1 MSVLSASSANYASA
15 LLPPRLGVS
24 YLPHQE
30 EGIRWMLAR
39 EAAGAAVCR
48 GGVLADDMGLG
59 KTFQTIGL
67 LLNSAEAAWRTLI
80 VCPPALVAGWTAEL
94 EACGFVVSGLQQGT
108 DTWMPQAGAAVA
120 AGRRGVWLT
129 TYPKL
134 VAIAKCLVDCAG
146 EPRATGHLFHRI
158 VLDEGHMIR
167 NGAGTARGKAA
178 DVVAGAPSVVAR
190 WILSAT
196 PVQNGPADWR
206 NLCRWLRVGSADESV
221 DAAKAKADG
230 SDEEPTLELP
240 TMEEVAGTVML
251 RRTMAELRGVVAA
264 LPAPPRFV
272 CRDLHMVRGS
282 AEDRLFRSL
291 CGQLD
296 EVVDNRDVSV
306 FIKLEM
312 YLRIQQFLIHPQIY
326 IQAMR
331 DRLRG
336 AYPRPDWTGT
346 AAKWA
351 AFTRDLAEGVRAKEG
366 TIVFCQFRAEMDRV
380 VRLAE
385 RMGAAVWAVR
395 GGMGPEGV
403 GAAVEA
409 ARVAAEAGGRGVV
422 VVVQIVAG
430 GAGLN
435 LQFCRR
441 VLFLSQHW
449 NPAVVH
455 QAVGRAVRIGQ
466 RGVVDVVMYRVAD
479 DVFDNLDRLMV
490 DKHLAK
496 IEVAR
501 DVCSSLYEGWDP
513 VPVACDD
520 ASDERSED
528 ERSEAT
534 EDEGR
539 PVLFTAA
546 PEEEDPR

>member
-1 MSVLSASSANYASA
+1 MSTTV
-15 LLPPRLGVS
+15 LLPPRLGVT

-30 EGIRWMLAR
+30 KGIRWMLER
-39 EAAGAAVCR
+39 EAVDAPLCR

-67 LLNSAEAAWRTLI
+67 LRNSPFAAAWRTLI
-80 VCPPALVAGWTAEL
+80 VCPPALVAGWTEEL
-94 EACGFVVSGLQQGT
+94 RACGFFVSTLQQGT
-108 DTWMPQAGAAVA
+108 DTWLPVPPGRAVA
-120 AGRRGVWLT
+120 DTVWLT

-134 VAIAKCLVDCAG
+134 VAVGECLIDHAG
-146 EPRATGHLFHRI
+146 SERAAGHLFQRI
-158 VLDEGHMIR
+158 VLDEGHTIR
-167 NGAGTARGKAA
+167 NGKGTARGRAA
-178 DVVAGAPSVVAR
+178 DIVAGAASVAAR

-206 NLCRWLRVGSADESV
+206 NLCGWLRIVSGSATPVAKKAVEGTEDEDPTAPEAEEKDRV
-221 DAAKAKADG
+221 VTVDRLEDAAA
-230 SDEEPTLELP
+230 
-240 TMEEVAGTVML
+240 VVML
-251 RRTMAELRGVVAA
+251 RRTMAELRDDIEA
-264 LPAPPRFV
+264 LPPPPRFI
-272 CRDLHMVRGS
+272 CRDLTMVRGS
-282 AEDRLFRSL
+282 DEDRLFRSL
-291 CGQLD
+291 CDQLED
-296 EVVDNRDVSV
+296 VIDNREVSALD
-306 FIKLEM
+306 KLAL
-312 YLRIQQFLIHPQIY
+312 YLRIQQFLVHPQIY

-336 AYPRPDWTGT
+336 AYPRPDWNGT
-346 AAKWA
+346 ATKWA
-351 AFTRDLAEGVRAKEG
+351 AFTRDLAEGVRDKEG

-395 GGMGPEGV
+395 GGMGSVAV
-403 GAAVEA
+403 GEAVREARETAA
-409 ARVAAEAGGRGVV
+409 AGSADKGGAKAVV

-466 RGVVDVVMYRVAD
+466 RHVVDVVMYRVVD
-479 DVFDNLDRLMV
+479 GVMDNLDRLMV
-490 DKHLAK
+490 DRHLAK

-501 DVCSSLYEGWDP
+501 DICPSLYDGWDP
-513 VPVACDD
+513 VPIEEAETQTQTETETE
-520 ASDERSED
+520 ADE
-528 ERSEAT
+528 
-534 EDEGR
+534 
-539 PVLFTAA
+539 
-546 PEEEDPR
+546 

>member
-1 MSVLSASSANYASA
+1 MSGHAAATEAATTASNYAS
-15 LLPPRLGVS
+15 LVPPRLGVS

-39 EAAGAAVCR
+39 EAAGAALCR

-67 LLNSAEAAWRTLI
+67 LLNSAEAGWRTLI

-94 EACGFVVSGLQQGT
+94 TACGFVISGLQQGT
-108 DTWMPQAGAAVA
+108 DTWMPQAAA
-120 AGRRGVWLT
+120 AGARGVWLT

-134 VAIAKCLVDCAG
+134 VAIARCLTEHAG
-146 EPRATGHLFHRI
+146 VERAAGHLFHRI

-167 NGAGTARGKAA
+167 NGVGTARGMAA
-178 DVVAGAPSVVAR
+178 DVIAGAPSVVAR

-196 PVQNGPADWR
+196 PVQNGATDWR
-206 NLCRWLRVGSADESV
+206 NLCRWLRVGEAEAEADRTDKVEVV
-221 DAAKAKADG
+221 DVPVLAPPTVDDIAD
-230 SDEEPTLELP
+230 
-240 TMEEVAGTVML
+240 TVML
-251 RRTMAELRGVVAA
+251 RRTMAELRGVIAA

-291 CGQLD
+291 CDQLD
-296 EVVDNRDVSV
+296 DVVDDRDVSAFV
-306 FIKLEM
+306 KLEL

-331 DRLRG
+331 DRLQG

-346 AAKWA
+346 ATKWA
-351 AFTRDLAEGVRAKEG
+351 AFTRDLAEGVRDRVG

-380 VRLAE
+380 VRLAG
-385 RMGAAVWAVR
+385 RLGAAVWSVR
-395 GGMGPEGV
+395 GGMGAAAV
-403 GAAVEA
+403 GAAVEEA
-409 ARVAAEAGGRGVV
+409 KRAAEAGGRGVV

-466 RGVVDVVMYRVAD
+466 KGVVEVVMYRVAD

-490 DKHLAK
+490 DRHLAK
-496 IEVAR
+496 IEIAR
-501 DVCSSLYEGWDP
+501 DVCPSLYEGWDP
-513 VPVACDD
+513 KPVECP
-520 ASDERSED
+520 EED
-528 ERSEAT
+528 EEAT
-534 EDEGR
+534 DEDSA
-539 PVLFTAA
+539 PVLFTATTLDSA
-546 PEEEDPR
+546 DSADEDPR